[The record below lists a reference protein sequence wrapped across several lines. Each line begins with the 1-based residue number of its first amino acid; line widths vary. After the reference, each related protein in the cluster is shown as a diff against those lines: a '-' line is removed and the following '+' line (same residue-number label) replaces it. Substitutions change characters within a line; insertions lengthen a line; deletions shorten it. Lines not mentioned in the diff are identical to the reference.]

1 MPVSPSRCSVPT
13 RAGSGEAGE
22 QERRRFPC
30 PPLVLLGSILTPA
43 GTGRMMRLQN
53 AVYSSAAAKRGMM
66 ISALILGLPQLI
78 VT

>member
-1 MPVSPSRCSVPT
+1 
-13 RAGSGEAGE
+13 
-22 QERRRFPC
+22 
-30 PPLVLLGSILTPA
+30 LVLLGSILTPA